1 MGFSPIIFFVVMC
14 VVSPTVL
21 AWVEYQVN
29 YGLVGADVK
38 QVGTEI
44 SENQDY
50 LRAKTPLSN
59 DNTYEW
65 LKNITEGMID
75 FQGEIRYWYAEDE
88 EYQIDR
94 QYKQNQ
100 FDICMY
106 TSYQF
111 FELGRNLLTTSWIP
125 DEYCPI
131 EAGTYP
137 VKESYHDSGL
147 EVPLRI
153 YNDKNWTFTIY
164 LNDWD
169 GNRILKTQYIV
180 NTYH

>member
-75 FQGEIRYWYAEDE
+75 FQGEIRYWYIEDK

-100 FDICMY
+100 FDLCKR

-111 FELGRNLLTTSWIP
+111 FELGRRLLTTSWVP
-125 DEYCPI
+125 REFCPI
-131 EAGTYP
+131 AQGTYP
-137 VKESYHDSGL
+137 VKESYQINDLH
-147 EVPLRI
+147 VPLRI
-153 YNDKNWTFTIY
+153 VKTEYWNFTLY

-169 GNRILKTQYIV
+169 GNRILKTEYKV
-180 NTYH
+180 RMYD